1 MIDIRSKQAYLNE
14 HIQGSV
20 NLQTFEE
27 MRDFIAERISQ
38 VTPPPPNN
46 CKQNLE
52 FLLVCFSSF
61 RAREMAIQLE
71 KEFKNLDIGYLDSS
85 LLELR
90 DYTLFERLDESLL
103 TQIRTTKDA
112 LKQRYLEHKKAW
124 VVAFSGGKDSS
135 CVLQLLYDLICE
147 LPKDMLNPTYAIV
160 SNTLVESPI
169 VEKYLLNLIDSIQK
183 DANARG
189 LPFEIKL
196 VEPNTKEQFFS
207 NLIGK
212 GYPSPTRF
220 FRWCTDRLKIRPT
233 QRVVEQIIA
242 KHGSCILLL
251 GVRSNESSLRK
262 KSVEKRVVSE
272 EGFSKHDYYPNT
284 LIYRPI
290 VDWSLD
296 DVWGYLSHFNMP
308 KWKKSHEE
316 LFSLYSKASNDEC
329 QFILDTNTKSCGG
342 SRFGCWVCTLV
353 NEDKSL
359 QGFIKNG
366 ATHLQPLNDFRNF
379 IKEIREQQEY
389 RSDFKKDGNY
399 APGPFTKKARML
411 ILRRLLECER
421 EYQIRSKTSHPLISD
436 SELEMIAKIWQK
448 EFGTKREFIDI
459 TKEFNRMLNHKEEKI
474 ELLHEEIFEE
484 EEIKNAHLV
493 KEIIKGTIRL
503 GHSAEL
509 GHLRGVIEAMI
520 DNHTNKVE
528 EF

>member
-1 MIDIRSKQAYLNE
+1 
-14 HIQGSV
+14 
-20 NLQTFEE
+20 
-27 MRDFIAERISQ
+27 
-38 VTPPPPNN
+38 PPNN
-46 CKQNLE
+46 HHQNLKI
-52 FLLVCFSSF
+52 LLACFSSF
-61 RAREMAIQLE
+61 RTREMALKLE
-71 KEFKNLDIGYLDSS
+71 NEFKNIDIGYLDGS
-85 LLELR
+85 LLELK
-90 DYTLFERLDESLL
+90 DYALFERLDESLL
-103 TQIRTTKDA
+103 TQIKTTKDA
-112 LKQRYLEHKKAW
+112 LKKRYLEHKKAW

-135 CVLQLLYDLICE
+135 CVLQLLYELLCN
-147 LPKDMLNPTYAIV
+147 LPKDMLNPTYTIV
-160 SNTLVESPI
+160 SNTLVESPV
-169 VEKYLLNLIDSIQK
+169 VEKYLLNLIESIQK

-189 LPFEIKL
+189 LPFEVKL
-196 VEPNTKEQFFS
+196 VEPNANEQFFT

-220 FRWCTDRLKIRPT
+220 FRWCTDRLKIRPA
-233 QRVVEQIIA
+233 QRAIEQIIA

-296 DVWGYLSHFNMP
+296 DVWGYLSYFNMP
-308 KWKKSHEE
+308 KWNKSHEE

-366 ATHLQPLNDFRNF
+366 ETHLQPLNDFRNF

-399 APGPFTKKARML
+399 APGPFTKNARML

-421 EYQIRSKTSHPLISD
+421 EYQLRSNTSHQLISD

-448 EFGTKREFIDI
+448 EFGTEREFIDI
-459 TKEFNRMLNHKEEKI
+459 TKEFERMSNYQEEKV
-474 ELLHEEIFEE
+474 ELLHSEIFEE
-484 EEIKNAHLV
+484 EKIENSNLV
-493 KEIIKGTIRL
+493 KEIIKEAIKLSHGTDL
-503 GHSAEL
+503 GSLKAI
-509 GHLRGVIEAMI
+509 IESMV
-520 DNHTNKVE
+520 DNHTNKIE